1 MAVPPSPRVPGR
13 CEVIP
18 SQILICLSCKKSSQ
32 AYGIP
37 RSFLPEV
44 VLICHILRRQ

>member
-13 CEVIP
+13 CKF
-18 SQILICLSCKKSSQ
+18 ILICLSCKKSFQ

>member
-13 CEVIP
+13 CDF
-18 SQILICLSCKKSSQ
+18 SLICLSCRKSLQ
-32 AYGIP
+32 ACGIA
-37 RSFLPEV
+37 RFFSPEV